1 MFVNSAFSRSSG
13 ILKIKEIIESG
24 DSHEIING
32 LLLNN
37 DSLITVILMGV
48 FIAMFMTMIPQ
59 LTSMFFKVQISYKYY
74 QTAKNDAGAMWKELK
89 KMWSSI
95 KK

>member
-24 DSHEIING
+24 DSQEIING

-59 LTSMFFKVQISYKYY
+59 LTSMFFKVKISDKYY
-74 QTAKNDAGAMWKELK
+74 QTAKNDVGTMWKDLK